1 MFHTIIKELKSLDKK
16 IWIGFLTVL
25 IILIIGTSYHIKN
38 NVENEQKNY
47 SELVKIGVINKDSS
61 DYSKLLL
68 SYFNGS
74 ETFTSF
80 IKVITGKEEEIDQ
93 EFDNGKLDVVIEIPE
108 NFAQNLI
115 HIKHSPIRVEINTMD
130 ITKAILLQNVLRSYE
145 RYISAVEVNAVGLY
159 ELMEVYEMDP
169 QLISDT
175 NTKLS
180 IDLILTALGKE
191 KFFSFRAI
199 GAFPSTSLANY
210 YIASIF
216 IMLSLYF
223 GLYAGYELRREMGQ
237 GTLVR
242 LRTTRLSLYQYVLG
256 KNIAMAILPAILLG
270 VAITFLT
277 GKLYLINFVFSI
289 CIALFSVA
297 LAVLLCGV
305 LKTTQSFTLT
315 GNVLI
320 FLLTLIG
327 GGIIPIQFLPQD
339 MLLLTKFT
347 PYYYLMKGILNINHN
362 HFFDSFL
369 WAAGI
374 LLIAIFMS
382 HMGIYFLKRR
392 SVIQDEG

>member
-1 MFHTIIKELKSLDKK
+1 MFHTIMKELKSLDKK

-38 NVENEQKNY
+38 NVKNEQQNY

-61 DYSKLLL
+61 AYSDLLL
-68 SYFNGS
+68 SYFDSS

-80 IKVITGKEEEIDQ
+80 IKVITGTDEEINQ

-115 HIKHSPIRVEINTMD
+115 NIKHSPIRVEINTID

-199 GAFPSTSLANY
+199 GTFPSTSLANY
-210 YIASIF
+210 YITSIF

-223 GLYAGYELRREMGQ
+223 GLYAGYELRKEMGQ
-237 GTLVR
+237 GTLIR
-242 LRTTRLSLYQYVLG
+242 LRTTKLSVYRYVLG

-270 VAITFLT
+270 GAITFLT
-277 GKLYLINFVFSI
+277 GKIHLINFVFAI
-289 CIALFSVA
+289 CIAMFSIA
-297 LAVLLCGV
+297 MAVCLCGI
-305 LKTTQSFTLT
+305 LRTTQSFILT

-347 PYYYLMKGILNINHN
+347 PYYYLMKGILNINYN
-362 HFFDSFL
+362 KFYDSFL
-369 WAAGI
+369 WATGI
-374 LLIAIFMS
+374 LLIALLMS
-382 HMGIYFLKRR
+382 HIGIYLLKRR